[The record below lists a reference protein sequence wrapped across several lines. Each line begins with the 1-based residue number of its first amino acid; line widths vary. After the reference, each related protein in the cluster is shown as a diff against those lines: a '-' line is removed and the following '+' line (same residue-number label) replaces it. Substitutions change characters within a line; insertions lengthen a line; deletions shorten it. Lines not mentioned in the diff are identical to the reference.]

1 MTDDDVERVARAL
14 AHEASTTE
22 MGSAGFNARHRNE
35 YVEICWRDHE
45 DRARAALSA
54 MPSRV
59 SPDLIAQLNALAS
72 RLTQMGEY
80 EACDL
85 IDTVVA
91 RVTAMPQRELLAEAL
106 DALEP
111 FANVAAHD
119 IGDDE
124 TDRDTFRPFSNPKW
138 ARAPLLT
145 VGDLRRAR
153 AAADKIRAALE
164 HQP

>member
-1 MTDDDVERVARAL
+1 MSQDDDARL
-14 AHEASTTE
+14 
-22 MGSAGFNARHRNE
+22 
-35 YVEICWRDHE
+35 
-45 DRARAALSA
+45 
-54 MPSRV
+54 
-59 SPDLIAQLNALAS
+59 SPDLIAKLNKLAS
-72 RLTQMGEY
+72 RLTAQGEY

-91 RVTAMPQRELLAEAL
+91 RVSAMPQRELLREAL
-106 DALEP
+106 EALQP

-138 ARAPLLT
+138 ASVPLLS

-153 AAADKIRAALE
+153 AAADKIRASLTQE
-164 HQP
+164 PQT